1 MVESTKRTVRVK
13 TKQSKIEEEP
23 PVEGFPVHRWSIEV
37 VLLDAEGNE
46 MPGNIFD
53 RVVYHLHP
61 TFVNPNRTIK
71 KAPFRIEEKGWGGFE
86 MSISLFLAEKSGE
99 RKVKH
104 DLHFGLPE
112 YDIEHTINIPL
123 TKPKLNLLL
132 QESGPIPASAPT
144 VLDTANA
151 QAVLDN
157 DADLTNAGLDNINN
171 DNVTQNNNIH
181 NTAVTPAKRGRGA
194 SMNNVEETVPKNKK
208 QRVTLQVAMKGSI
221 DLEKLALGLTKLN
234 EEQVIAIV
242 QMITDNATPEMNVK
256 NNAEDGEFIFDLF
269 SMPEGLLKSMNEF
282 IQQHTL
288 SIE

>member
-1 MVESTKRTVRVK
+1 MAESTKRTVRVK

-46 MPGNIFD
+46 MPANIFD

-86 MSISLFLAEKSGE
+86 MSISLFLTEKAGE

-151 QAVLDN
+151 QAVMDT
-157 DADLTNAGLDNINN
+157 DVDLTNAGFDGANN
-171 DNVTQNNNIH
+171 DNVIQNNIA
-181 NTAVTPAKRGRGA
+181 TTTPAKRGRGA
-194 SMNNVEETVPKNKK
+194 SLNSNVDDNVPKNKR

-269 SMPEGLLKSMNEF
+269 SMPESLLKSMDEYV
-282 IQQHTL
+282 QQHTL